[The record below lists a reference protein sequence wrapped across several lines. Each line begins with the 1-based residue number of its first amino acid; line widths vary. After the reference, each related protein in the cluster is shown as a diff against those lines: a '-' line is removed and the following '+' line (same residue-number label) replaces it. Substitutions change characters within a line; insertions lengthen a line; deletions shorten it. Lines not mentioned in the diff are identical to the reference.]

1 MATID
6 LEPVVSLK
14 NVSQRYGKA
23 VALDSISIDIP
34 AQMMIGLIG
43 PDGVGKSTLL
53 GIVAGV
59 RMMQSGQARVLGGDI
74 GDAGFRN
81 RASSRIAYLP
91 QGLGKNLYP
100 TLSIFENADFFGRL
114 FGQSREEREYR
125 INDLF
130 ASTDLSAFRD
140 RPAGKLSG
148 GMKQKLGLC
157 CSLIH
162 DPDLLILD
170 EPTTGVDP
178 LARRQFWELIARI
191 RLRRP
196 TMSVLVA
203 TAYMD
208 EAEGFD
214 WLAAMND
221 GKVLATGTPEELRRS
236 TNETTLERAFIKL
249 LPEEATR
256 GHREPV
262 ITPWKSSGDTPA
274 IEAEGLTQQ
283 FGTFTAVDH
292 VSFRIERG
300 EIFGFLGSN
309 GCGKTTTMKMLT
321 GLLPPTS
328 GTALLFGKAVKG
340 GDVDSRRHVG
350 FMTQAFSLYTELTV
364 RQNLILHARLFDIPE
379 EKGHLRVDELL
390 KSFALEPV
398 ADTLAESLPLGIRQR
413 LSLAV
418 AVIHEPEMLIL
429 DEPTSGVDPVARD
442 GFWELLIRLS
452 RENGV
457 TIFLST
463 HFMNEAERCDRMSM
477 MHAGK
482 VLAQGPPAQ
491 LVAERKAKNL
501 EAAFIGYL
509 EEAAA
514 KTAATAAPAADAAA
528 TDAAATDAPV
538 TAHSDEPSRFSVG
551 RVWAFA
557 RREAVELWHD
567 KVRVSFAVFGP
578 ILLMVV
584 FGYGI
589 SLDVDHLPFAV
600 LDSDGTAASRLYTD
614 SFRGSY
620 YFEEKASLNNYDEL
634 NRRLRN
640 GELRIALEIPSGF
653 QKDLSHGS
661 VPVVNA
667 IIDAAVPFP
676 WRDGTRIR
684 RGHPRPLPA
693 ESAQGAE
700 PATTQQSDKGGSPG
714 PVQSGFQEY
723 LRHGSGRHHAA
734 AHADSQHADGA
745 ERGAGKGARIHCEL
759 LCGPCGPTG
768 ISARQTAT
776 LSHRRTGRVCDARGP
791 RTPAVPGAAERKSA
805 HAAGRGCRLCFGDHG
820 FRTADLRLLE
830 QPDGRN
836 IRRGNHCDSSRRA
849 VFRHVRA
856 RLFPLRRRMAGWKD
870 IPEHVFSGH
879 QRGHLHQGA
888 RVRLAVA
895 QRAVAGD
902 PDTGLLRF
910 LGPAAEEA
918 GEIVG
923 EESPPCHTARNQGA
937 DESRSGPGAAVSHR
951 VFLHILGVHARKKCG
966 HGRHQRLSG
975 GGGRG

>member
-1 MATID
+1 MDTSLHESVVE
-6 LEPVVSLK
+6 LE

-23 VALDSISIDIP
+23 IALDDVTLKIP
-34 AQMMIGLIG
+34 GQKMIGLIG

-59 RMMQSGQARVLGGDI
+59 RRMQGGRAQVLGGNID
-74 GDAGFRN
+74 DPHFRN
-81 RASSRIAYLP
+81 AVSAQVAYLP

-114 FGQSREEREYR
+114 FGQSREEREWR
-125 INDLF
+125 ITDLF
-130 ASTDLSAFRD
+130 ASTDLLPFRE

-191 RLRRP
+191 RVRRP

-214 WLAAMND
+214 WLVAMD
-221 GKVLATGTPEELRRS
+221 AGKVLATGTPEELRRR

-249 LPEEATR
+249 LPEEATK
-256 GHREPV
+256 GHKEPH
-262 ITPWKSSGDTPA
+262 ITPYQSSGGPPA
-274 IEAEGLTQQ
+274 IEAQGLTQR
-283 FGTFTAVDH
+283 FGNFTAVDH
-292 VSFRIERG
+292 VNFRIERG

-321 GLLPPTS
+321 GLLPPTE
-328 GTALLFGKAVKG
+328 GTALLFGNPVKG
-340 GDVDSRRHVG
+340 GDVESRRRVG

-364 RQNLILHARLFDIPE
+364 RQNLVLHARLFDLPPQ
-379 EKGHLRVDELL
+379 KAKARVAELL
-390 KSFALEPV
+390 TDFGLEQV
-398 ADTLAESLPLGIRQR
+398 ADTLTESLPLGIRQR

-418 AVIHEPEMLIL
+418 AVLHEPDMLIL

-452 RENGV
+452 REKGV

-509 EEAAA
+509 EDAAKAPDARDKVAVAAQVTPAGDAAAPPGAEAAA
-514 KTAATAAPAADAAA
+514 PPVTSHAAT
-528 TDAAATDAPV
+528 
-538 TAHSDEPSRFSVG
+538 SSRFSLG

-557 RREAVELWHD
+557 RREAIELLHD
-567 KVRVSFAVFGP
+567 HVRLGFAVAGP
-578 ILLMVV
+578 ILLMAV
-584 FGYGI
+584 FGWGI

-600 LDSDGTAASRLYTD
+600 LDGDGTSASRDYAD

-620 YFEEKASLNNYDEL
+620 YFDEKRPLYNYQEL

-640 GELRIALEIPSGF
+640 GELRIALDIPSGF
-653 QKDLSHGS
+653 QRDVERGR
-661 VPVVNA
+661 VPEVNA
-667 IIDAAVPFP
+667 VLDAAVPF
-676 WRDGTRIR
+676 RAETARSYIEGVHGQYQARLR
-684 RGHPRPLPA
+684 QEKGLPA
-693 ESAQGAE
+693 AASPFRLETRALFNQDFKSVYAMVPGDIMLLLMLIPSMLTALSVVRE
-700 PATTQQSDKGGSPG
+700 KELGSIANFYAAPASRTEFLFGKQLPYLGVALIQFATLVALAVLLFQVPVKGSWLTLILGGIVYVLASTGFGLLLSVFASTQTAAI
-714 PVQSGFQEY
+714 F
-723 LRHGSGRHHAA
+723 AA
-734 AHADSQHADGA
+734 AIIA
-745 ERGAGKGARIHCEL
+745 IL
-759 LCGPCGPTG
+759 
-768 ISARQTAT
+768 
-776 LSHRRTGRVCDARGP
+776 
-791 RTPAVPGAAERKSA
+791 PAV
-805 HAAGRGCRLCFGDHG
+805 
-820 FRTADLRLLE
+820 
-830 QPDGRN
+830 Q
-836 IRRGNHCDSSRRA
+836 
-849 VFRHVRA
+849 
-856 RLFPLRRRMAGWKD
+856 
-870 IPEHVFSGH
+870 FSGMFVPVSSLT
-879 QRGHLHQGA
+879 GGA
-888 RVRLAVA
+888 WAAAKIFPSTYFQAISVGTFTKALGMASLWRSVLALAVIA
-895 QRAVAGD
+895 FIYVLVSV
-902 PDTGLLRF
+902 LL
-910 LGPAAEEA
+910 L
-918 GEIVG
+918 
-923 EESPPCHTARNQGA
+923 
-937 DESRSGPGAAVSHR
+937 
-951 VFLHILGVHARKKCG
+951 KK
-966 HGRHQRLSG
+966 QED
-975 GGGRG
+975 

>member
-1 MATID
+1 MSASVH
-6 LEPVVSLK
+6 EWVVELS
-14 NVSQRYGKA
+14 NVNQRYGKA
-23 VALDSISIDIP
+23 VALDDISLQIP
-34 AQMMIGLIG
+34 GGKMIGLIG

-59 RMMQSGQARVLGGDI
+59 RRMQSGRAQVLGGNID
-74 GDAGFRN
+74 DARFRN
-81 RASSRIAYLP
+81 AVAARIAYLP

-100 TLSIFENADFFGRL
+100 TLSIFDNADFFGRL
-114 FGQSREEREYR
+114 FGQSSEERERR
-125 INDLF
+125 ITDLF
-130 ASTDLSAFRD
+130 ASTDLLSFRE

-191 RLRRP
+191 RVEHP

-214 WLAAMND
+214 WLVAMNA
-221 GKVLATGTPEELRRS
+221 GKVLATGTPDELRRK

-256 GHREPV
+256 GHKEPQ
-262 ITPWKSSGDTPA
+262 ITPYKSSGGPPA
-274 IEAEGLTQQ
+274 IEAKGLTQR

-292 VSFRIERG
+292 VNFRIERG

-321 GLLPPTS
+321 GLLPPTE
-328 GTALLFGKAVKG
+328 GTALLFGNPVKG
-340 GDVDSRRHVG
+340 GDVESRRRVG

-364 RQNLILHARLFDIPE
+364 RQNLVLHAKLFDLPPD
-379 EKGHLRVDELL
+379 KATARVAELL
-390 KSFALEPV
+390 TDFGLAQV
-398 ADTLAESLPLGIRQR
+398 ADTLTESLPLGIRQR

-418 AVIHEPEMLIL
+418 AVLHEPDMLIL

-452 RENGV
+452 REKGV

-509 EEAAA
+509 EDAA
-514 KTAATAAPAADAAA
+514 KDPNARDVLAGAKPAAGVGEAFAEAEAPDAAA
-528 TDAAATDAPV
+528 TRTHGPG
-538 TAHSDEPSRFSVG
+538 SRFSLG

-557 RREAVELWHD
+557 RRETVELLRDH
-567 KVRVSFAVFGP
+567 VRLAFAVVGPLLLMAVFGW
-578 ILLMVV
+578 
-584 FGYGI
+584 GI

-600 LDSDGTAASRLYTD
+600 LDGDGTTASRDYAD

-620 YFEEKASLNNYDEL
+620 YFEEKRPLNDYQEL

-640 GELRIALEIPSGF
+640 GELRIALDIPPGF
-653 QKDLSHGS
+653 QRDLERARQ
-661 VPVVNA
+661 PEVNA
-667 IIDAAVPFP
+667 ILDAAMPFRAETSRGYVEGVHGQYQARLRESRGLPPAQSPMNIETRALFNQDFKSIYAMVPGDIMLLLMLIPSMLTALSVVREKELGSIANFYAAP
-676 WRDGTRIR
+676 ATRSEFLPGKQLPYLSVALIQFVTLVALAVLLFHVPVK
-684 RGHPRPLPA
+684 GSWLTLIVGGIVYVLASSGFGLLLSVFASTQTAAIFAAAIIAILPA
-693 ESAQGAE
+693 VQFSGMFVPVSSLTGGAW
-700 PATTQQSDKGGSPG
+700 
-714 PVQSGFQEY
+714 
-723 LRHGSGRHHAA
+723 L
-734 AHADSQHADGA
+734 
-745 ERGAGKGARIHCEL
+745 AGKIFPSTYFQAISVGTFTKALGMTSLWRNVVAL
-759 LCGPCGPTG
+759 LV
-768 ISARQTAT
+768 IA
-776 LSHRRTGRVCDARGP
+776 
-791 RTPAVPGAAERKSA
+791 AVYFVI
-805 HAAGRGCRLCFGDHG
+805 C
-820 FRTADLRLLE
+820 LL
-830 QPDGRN
+830 
-836 IRRGNHCDSSRRA
+836 
-849 VFRHVRA
+849 
-856 RLFPLRRRMAGWKD
+856 
-870 IPEHVFSGH
+870 
-879 QRGHLHQGA
+879 
-888 RVRLAVA
+888 
-895 QRAVAGD
+895 
-902 PDTGLLRF
+902 LLRKQ
-910 LGPAAEEA
+910 E
-918 GEIVG
+918 
-923 EESPPCHTARNQGA
+923 
-937 DESRSGPGAAVSHR
+937 D
-951 VFLHILGVHARKKCG
+951 
-966 HGRHQRLSG
+966 
-975 GGGRG
+975 

>member
-1 MATID
+1 MGSSSAH
-6 LEPVVSLK
+6 EWVVELSD
-14 NVSQRYGKA
+14 VSQRYGNA
-23 VALDSISIDIP
+23 VALDNVSLKIP
-34 AQMMIGLIG
+34 GGKMIGLIG

-59 RMMQSGQARVLGGDI
+59 RRMQGGRAQVLGGNID
-74 GDAGFRN
+74 DAAFRN
-81 RASSRIAYLP
+81 SVAAQIAYLP

-100 TLSIFENADFFGRL
+100 TLSIFDNADFFGRL
-114 FGQSREEREYR
+114 FGQSREERERR
-125 INDLF
+125 ITDLF
-130 ASTDLSAFRD
+130 ASTDLLSFRD

-191 RLRRP
+191 RVEHP

-214 WLAAMND
+214 WLVAMNA
-221 GKVLATGTPEELRRS
+221 GKVMATGTPDELRRK

-256 GHREPV
+256 GHKEPQ
-262 ITPWKSSGDTPA
+262 ISPYKSSGGPPA
-274 IEAEGLTQQ
+274 IEAKGLTQR

-292 VSFRIERG
+292 VNFRIERG

-321 GLLPPTS
+321 GLLPPTE
-328 GTALLFGKAVKG
+328 GTALLFGNPVKG
-340 GDVDSRRHVG
+340 GDVESRRRVG

-364 RQNLILHARLFDIPE
+364 RQNLVLHARLFDLTPE
-379 EKGHLRVDELL
+379 KSAARVAELL
-390 KSFALEPV
+390 TDFGLQQN
-398 ADTLAESLPLGIRQR
+398 ADTMTESLPLGIRQR

-418 AVIHEPEMLIL
+418 AVLHEPDMLIL

-452 RENGV
+452 REKNV

-509 EEAAA
+509 EDAA
-514 KTAATAAPAADAAA
+514 KDPNARDILAGTKPAAGVGAAFEAEAPAAAA
-528 TDAAATDAPV
+528 TEATSAHAP
-538 TAHSDEPSRFSVG
+538 SGRFSLG

-557 RREAVELWHD
+557 RRETVELIRD
-567 KVRVSFAVFGP
+567 RVRLAFAVVGPLLLMAVFGW
-578 ILLMVV
+578 
-584 FGYGI
+584 GI

-600 LDSDGTAASRLYTD
+600 LDGDGTSASRDYAD

-620 YFEEKASLNNYDEL
+620 YFEEKRPLSDYQEL

-640 GELRIALEIPSGF
+640 GELRIALDIPPGF
-653 QKDLSHGS
+653 QRDLERGRQ
-661 VPVVNA
+661 PEVNA
-667 IIDAAVPFP
+667 ILDAAMPFRAETSRGYVEGVHGQYQSRL
-676 WRDGTRIR
+676 RDTKGL
-684 RGHPRPLPA
+684 PPA
-693 ESAQGAE
+693 ESPMDIETRALFNQDFKSIYAMVPGDIMLLLMLIPSMLTALSVVRE
-700 PATTQQSDKGGSPG
+700 KELGSIANFYAAPATRSEFLLGKQLPYLTVALVQFVTLVALAVLLFHVPVKGSWLTLIVGGIVYVLASTGFGLLLSVFATTQTAAI
-714 PVQSGFQEY
+714 F
-723 LRHGSGRHHAA
+723 AA
-734 AHADSQHADGA
+734 AIIA
-745 ERGAGKGARIHCEL
+745 IL
-759 LCGPCGPTG
+759 
-768 ISARQTAT
+768 
-776 LSHRRTGRVCDARGP
+776 
-791 RTPAVPGAAERKSA
+791 PAV
-805 HAAGRGCRLCFGDHG
+805 
-820 FRTADLRLLE
+820 
-830 QPDGRN
+830 Q
-836 IRRGNHCDSSRRA
+836 
-849 VFRHVRA
+849 
-856 RLFPLRRRMAGWKD
+856 
-870 IPEHVFSGH
+870 FSGMF
-879 QRGHLHQGA
+879 
-888 RVRLAVA
+888 V
-895 QRAVAGD
+895 
-902 PDTGLLRF
+902 P
-910 LGPAAEEA
+910 
-918 GEIVG
+918 
-923 EESPPCHTARNQGA
+923 
-937 DESRSGPGAAVSHR
+937 VSS
-951 VFLHILGVHARKKCG
+951 
-966 HGRHQRLSG
+966 LSG
-975 GGGRG
+975 GAWLVGKIFPSTYFQAISVGTFTKALGMTSLWPNVVSLAVIAAVYFVICLLLLKKQED